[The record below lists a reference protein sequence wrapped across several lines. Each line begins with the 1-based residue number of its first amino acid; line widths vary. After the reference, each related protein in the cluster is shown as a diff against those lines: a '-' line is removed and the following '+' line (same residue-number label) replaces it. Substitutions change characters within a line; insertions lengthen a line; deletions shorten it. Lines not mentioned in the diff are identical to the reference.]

1 MATLSS
7 LHAHTRED
15 TRARLGERQ
24 ANMHTHTQPSWI
36 MELVLPV

>member
-7 LHAHTRED
+7 LHAHMQKD
-15 TRARLGERQ
+15 TRARLGKRQ
-24 ANMHTHTQPSWI
+24 ANMHTHTQPSI